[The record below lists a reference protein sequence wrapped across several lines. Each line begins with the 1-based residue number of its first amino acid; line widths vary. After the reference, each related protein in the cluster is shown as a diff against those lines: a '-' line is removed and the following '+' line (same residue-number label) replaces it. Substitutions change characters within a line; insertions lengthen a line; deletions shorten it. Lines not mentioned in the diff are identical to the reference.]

1 MFRVSKNEY
10 ENLKVN
16 AGKSISIC
24 IFCHRNIYAKQNLYH
39 IEFKCFS
46 NSFFFRSYNNA
57 KIYIYIY
64 LVYFFSYYIA

>member
-10 ENLKVN
+10 EKVNNNLKVN

-39 IEFKCFS
+39 IEFKCFC

-57 KIYIYIY
+57 NIYIYIFS
-64 LVYFFSYYIA
+64 LFF

>member
-46 NSFFFRSYNNA
+46 NSFFFS
-57 KIYIYIY
+57 
-64 LVYFFSYYIA
+64 